1 MPDNLARSAGTKSRD
16 SPYSRVTRVSRAPDG
31 RRDEQ
36 GLIGVGEGVLVGAV
50 VFVGRGLAVEVGRGV
65 MVAGDGLKG
74 VLVSVGRNAVAV
86 AVGDSPISDRDEVA
100 AVIPPAAGAW
110 QPINAPPTIEK
121 NITWPNNFGPRDNR
135 YDKVCSI
142 ARDSAETLVFK
153 FTWYLP

>member
-1 MPDNLARSAGTKSRD
+1 
-16 SPYSRVTRVSRAPDG
+16 
-31 RRDEQ
+31 
-36 GLIGVGEGVLVGAV
+36 
-50 VFVGRGLAVEVGRGV
+50 

-74 VLVSVGRNAVAV
+74 VLVSVGRSAVTV
-86 AVGDSPISDRDEVA
+86 AVGDSLISDRVEVA

-110 QPINAPPTIEK
+110 QPIDAQATIKK
-121 NITWPNNFGPRDNR
+121 NSTWPNNLNLRDNR